1 MATNVPHVLDRL
13 NLDAKGKHTF
23 RGYLS
28 DLRKLC
34 GVVSFQNGEDRLV
47 WPACIVGEG
56 GARQVATLRHSN
68 QVVKQPYGLF
78 GVHPQKQSLSISQGG
93 TEKRTVTRGMRLHF
107 LLRMSDAAG

>member
-1 MATNVPHVLDRL
+1 MRKESTRSEAIFRL
-13 NLDAKGKHTF
+13 EEALWSGFVSKR
-23 RGYLS
+23 RGS
-28 DLRKLC
+28 PC
-34 GVVSFQNGEDRLV
+34 V
-47 WPACIVGEG
+47 ACIVGEG